1 MTIIV
6 KPFKR
11 HKELKKTLLS
21 LIDELPKNSEKTIH
35 NTDWNLS
42 KEYEKKYLNLFY
54 LNINEHMMS
63 LCKEFNCDKWFIDNG
78 WFQQYKN
85 CDEHGWHNHPKC
97 QFSNV
102 YYLELPDKNMT
113 TEFYDGQEIEASEG
127 DILTFPSYLIH
138 RSKPNLTNKRKTII
152 AFNSSLMHGHN

>member
-42 KEYEKKYLNLFY
+42 KEYEKN
-54 LNINEHMMS
+54 N
-63 LCKEFNCDKWFIDNG
+63 
-78 WFQQYKN
+78 
-85 CDEHGWHNHPKC
+85 
-97 QFSNV
+97 
-102 YYLELPDKNMT
+102 
-113 TEFYDGQEIEASEG
+113 
-127 DILTFPSYLIH
+127 
-138 RSKPNLTNKRKTII
+138 
-152 AFNSSLMHGHN
+152 